1 MSQKVPTLE
10 MKDGNSIPQ
19 IGLGTYRL
27 KGKECQNAA
36 EIALENGYNHI
47 DTAEMYENETE
58 VGKAIRK
65 INRGDLFTTSKVWPN
80 NLHYEDVLNACE
92 SSLNRLGTPYLDLY
106 LIHWPNE
113 AIPLDET
120 LDAMKELHDEGKVK
134 SIGVSNFT
142 IRQVKEAMEHSDIPI
157 AVNQIEF
164 HPWLYQKKML
174 DFCSDNDIIL
184 TAYSPLAR
192 TKIFEEEIIQNLADK
207 YDKSRAQIVLRWGV
221 QKGVVVIP
229 RSSSRDHIKKN
240 IQIFDWELSQKDIER
255 IDSISTKKRLVTLH
269 YADF

>member
-1 MSQKVPTLE
+1 

-36 EIALENGYNHI
+36 EIALEYGYNHI
-47 DTAEMYENETE
+47 DTAEMYENESE
-58 VGKAIRK
+58 VGKAIKKVDRE
-65 INRGDLFTTSKVWPN
+65 DLFITSKVWPN
-80 NLHYEDVLNACE
+80 NLRYEDVLNACE
-92 SSLNRLGTPYLDLY
+92 SSLNRLGTSYLDLY

-113 AIPLDET
+113 AIPLKET

-142 IRQVKEAMEHSDIPI
+142 IQQVKEAMEVSDIPI

-164 HPWLYQKKML
+164 HPWLYQEKML
-174 DFCSDNDIIL
+174 DFCSDKDIIL
-184 TAYSPLAR
+184 TAYAPIAR
-192 TKIFEEEIIQNLADK
+192 TKVFEEEIIQNLVEK
-207 YDKSRAQIVLRWGV
+207 YSRPPAQIVLRWGI

-229 RSSSRDHIKKN
+229 KSSSRNHIKEN
-240 IQIFDWELSQKDIER
+240 IQIFDWELSQEDVER
-255 IDSISTKKRLVTLH
+255 IDSIPTEKRLVTLH